1 MRFLIVTL
9 LLISQ
14 PLYAALPLADELASR
29 FSQRLD
35 KKPVL
40 RATFVQE
47 KQMAAFKKPLISKG
61 RFVFVAGK
69 GALWSLESP
78 IKVSY
83 IMQDDRVIE
92 IDEQGKR
99 LVRTSKE
106 VPAIAQVSKVFRS
119 LLGAQTQS
127 LQDLFMVQ
135 ANGQVEAWQMQ
146 LQPKPGPVAQFM
158 KQVQMAGGRNVERIR
173 IEETSGDATV
183 ITFQGVTEAEQLT
196 GDERAL
202 LGQP

>member
-135 ANGQVEAWQMQ
+135 ANGQIDAWQMQ

-158 KQVQMAGGRNVERIR
+158 KQVHMTGGRNVERIR